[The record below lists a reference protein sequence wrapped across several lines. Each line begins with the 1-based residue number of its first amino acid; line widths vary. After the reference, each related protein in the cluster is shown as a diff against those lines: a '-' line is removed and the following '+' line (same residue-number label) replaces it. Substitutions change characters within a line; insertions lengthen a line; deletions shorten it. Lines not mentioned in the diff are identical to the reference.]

1 MIGLDA
7 AEWWL
12 VEKFVQEGSMPHL
25 DKLLSKGRFARLEAQ
40 KAFKAESRWAEILT
54 GRSTDENQY
63 WSIVD
68 FDPATYLP
76 WYQRSN
82 HGTYF
87 YARPDLKSIV
97 FDVPNSVIVEDVHGI
112 QITAWGAHAAQ
123 FPSASRPNHVL
134 AEVDRTFGVHEAML
148 SDSQT
153 GWHNPTFLNNLQTAM
168 EKGIRQR
175 VDISAWLQE
184 QCPDWDLFFTVF
196 PETHV
201 GEHQYMHGVLPDHP
215 LHDTEHG
222 ALAEELIRRVF
233 SGVDAAIGDLLEQF
247 DEDTTVVVFAGHG
260 MGPNMSDIIGGV
272 LVPEVLH
279 RLAFG
284 EALIE
289 FDDFDPTAGPIV
301 PDQRVL
307 SRHYLESRLRVPAP
321 VTARGPRSIP
331 TRVIRRLKS
340 MLPDTAIGKLEKL
353 YWRRPDWWEM
363 NLREPVPFES
373 RDLFGEASRL
383 ELESIVATSWYRPH
397 WSKMKAFVIPSFS
410 DCHIRLN
417 VRGRERDGMVE
428 LDDYDQVCDDVER
441 ELRLLV
447 DARTNEPIV
456 GEILRPRRDD
466 PMAEIG
472 PAPDLIVSFTHVA
485 DAIRHPALGV
495 VGPCP
500 LMRMGEHTPNGWA
513 AIVTPEGGSEDLG
526 TFEPR
531 DLTATVVDLLGVPE
545 SPTVT
550 GRSHLSR

>member
-1 MIGLDA
+1 
-7 AEWWL
+7 
-12 VEKFVQEGSMPHL
+12 
-25 DKLLSKGRFARLEAQ
+25 
-40 KAFKAESRWAEILT
+40 
-54 GRSTDENQY
+54 
-63 WSIVD
+63 
-68 FDPATYLP
+68 
-76 WYQRSN
+76 
-82 HGTYF
+82 
-87 YARPDLKSIV
+87 
-97 FDVPNSVIVEDVHGI
+97 
-112 QITAWGAHAAQ
+112 
-123 FPSASRPNHVL
+123 
-134 AEVDRTFGVHEAML
+134 
-148 SDSQT
+148 
-153 GWHNPTFLNNLQTAM
+153 
-168 EKGIRQR
+168 
-175 VDISAWLQE
+175 
-184 QCPDWDLFFTVF
+184 
-196 PETHV
+196 
-201 GEHQYMHGVLPDHP
+201 
-215 LHDTEHG
+215 
-222 ALAEELIRRVF
+222 
-233 SGVDAAIGDLLEQF
+233 
-247 DEDTTVVVFAGHG
+247 
-260 MGPNMSDIIGGV
+260 
-272 LVPEVLH
+272 
-279 RLAFG
+279 
-284 EALIE
+284 
-289 FDDFDPTAGPIV
+289 
-301 PDQRVL
+301 
-307 SRHYLESRLRVPAP
+307 
-321 VTARGPRSIP
+321 
-331 TRVIRRLKS
+331 VIRRLKS